1 MKAIVF
7 AYHDIGCVGLNAL
20 AEAGYDIQAVFTHTD
35 NPGENRFSLRSLEW
49 QPSWHCQY
57 LHRKMSTTLCG
68 LNVFV
73 SYSRISFSP
82 SIIATCLVMKFCHWP
97 HKADLTYTV
106 RYCLSIVAEP
116 QLTGYWSMGKQRRV

>member
-35 NPGENRFSLRSLEW
+35 NPGENRFFSSVARVAADLAL
-49 QPSWHCQY
+49 PVFA
-57 LHRKMSTTLCG
+57 LKMSTTLCG
-68 LNVFV
+68 LSVFV

-82 SIIATCLVMKFCHWP
+82 SITATCLVMKYCHWP

-106 RYCLSIVAEP
+106 RYCPSIVVEP